1 MTTFEGLMSRP
12 LRVLFIEDTEDDMLL
27 VLRELRRG
35 GFAPDWLRVQD
46 AAELSTALAEAWEL
60 VLCDFTLPGFGPMA
74 ALEQVR
80 ERRGDV
86 PFIVVS
92 GTIGEEAAV
101 ELLRAGA
108 HDFVLKDRLARLV
121 PAVDRELREALN
133 RVELRRAEDALARVE
148 KLRAL
153 GQMATGIAHDLK
165 NVLNPLGL
173 HLELVDRALRRAGVD
188 SHASVATMREIMQHG
203 VATIDRLRAF
213 CRQEPDGPAEPVDL
227 LTTARA
233 ALELVRPRTDGG
245 VRVELRDHAY
255 DVGTVPGR
263 RADVIDAVVNL
274 AINAIEAVSDAGGGA
289 VTIRTGS
296 DDDAAW
302 IEVTDDG
309 PGMPPDVEARVFE
322 PFFSTK
328 GTQGTGLGL
337 ANVFATMQ
345 RHHGDVVL
353 DTGLGRGTR
362 FQLRFPRAAAA
373 GPAVSG

>member
-1 MTTFEGLMSRP
+1 MF
-12 LRVLFIEDTEDDMLL
+12 
-27 VLRELRRG
+27 
-35 GFAPDWLRVQD
+35 
-46 AAELSTALAEAWEL
+46 
-60 VLCDFTLPGFGPMA
+60 
-74 ALEQVR
+74 
-80 ERRGDV
+80 
-86 PFIVVS
+86 
-92 GTIGEEAAV
+92 
-101 ELLRAGA
+101 
-108 HDFVLKDRLARLV
+108 
-121 PAVDRELREALN
+121 
-133 RVELRRAEDALARVE
+133 
-148 KLRAL
+148 
-153 GQMATGIAHDLK
+153 
-165 NVLNPLGL
+165 LGL
-173 HLELVDRALRRAGVD
+173 P
-188 SHASVATMREIMQHG
+188 HG
-203 VATIDRLRAF
+203 
-213 CRQEPDGPAEPVDL
+213 
-227 LTTARA
+227 A

-309 PGMPPDVEARVFE
+309 PGMPPEVEARVFE

-362 FQLRFPRAAAA
+362 FQLRFPRAPSVEPA
-373 GPAVSG
+373 GRV